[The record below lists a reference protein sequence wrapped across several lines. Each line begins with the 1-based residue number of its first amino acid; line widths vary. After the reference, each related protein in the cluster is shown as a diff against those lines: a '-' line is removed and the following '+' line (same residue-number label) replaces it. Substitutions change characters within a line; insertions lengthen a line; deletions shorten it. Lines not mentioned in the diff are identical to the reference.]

1 MLATT
6 AFHTSSISNMPLYF
20 FPPLLL
26 FLYLFPGFS
35 LLIPFPYGI
44 PPLNLS
50 PPLII
55 FLTLA
60 SLRSPHLP
68 TPCPTYFSTP
78 PFFLHPLLL
87 FCPLLAPSLPLPP
100 TPSPLPAPPP
110 TSSLITSYKFLP
122 LSFIFSTPSSPPPL
136 RLTLPPTPHSP
147 FINSSSSSFSP
158 FFFSHLSSYP
168 FSHLSSRS
176 LFLPFFYFHP
186 LLLSQSWSLYLIHQS
201 SKPVM
206 I

>member
-60 SLRSPHLP
+60 SLPSPHLP
-68 TPCPTYFSTP
+68 TLCATYFSTP
-78 PFFLHPLLL
+78 PFFFTPFSSTFSSLLLLFLFLHPFSSPCPSSHLFFNHVLQIPPSLIHFLHPISPPHYVLPLLL
-87 FCPLLAPSLPLPP
+87 LLILLLFILLPP
-100 TPSPLPAPPP
+100 RSPLFF
-110 TSSLITSYKFLP
+110 SLISP
-122 LSFIFSTPSSPPPL
+122 LSPF
-136 RLTLPPTPHSP
+136 LTFL
-147 FINSSSSSFSP
+147 
-158 FFFSHLSSYP
+158 LC
-168 FSHLSSRS
+168 S

>member
-60 SLRSPHLP
+60 SLPSPHLP
-68 TPCPTYFSTP
+68 TQCPTYFSTP
-78 PFFLHPLLL
+78 PFFFTPFSFSVLSLLFLFLHPFSSPCPSSHL
-87 FCPLLAPSLPLPP
+87 FFNHVLQIPPSLIHFLHAI
-100 TPSPLPAPPP
+100 SPPP
-110 TSSLITSYKFLP
+110 TTSYPSSYSSFPFYLFFFLLVLPFFFLSSLLFP
-122 LSFIFSTPSSPPPL
+122 L
-136 RLTLPPTPHSP
+136 
-147 FINSSSSSFSP
+147 FSP
-158 FFFSHLSSYP
+158 FFSF
-168 FSHLSSRS
+168 

>member
-26 FLYLFPGFS
+26 FLYLFPCFS

-60 SLRSPHLP
+60 SLPSPH
-68 TPCPTYFSTP
+68 TPCATYFSTP
-78 PFFLHPLLL
+78 PFFFTPFSSTFPSLLLL
-87 FCPLLAPSLPLPP
+87 FLFLHPFSSPCPSSHLFFNHVLQIPPSLIHFLHAI
-100 TPSPLPAPPP
+100 SP
-110 TSSLITSYKFLP
+110 
-122 LSFIFSTPSSPPPL
+122 PPPL
-136 RLTLPPTPHSP
+136 RLTPPPTPHSL
-147 FINSSSSSFSP
+147 FIHSSSSSFSP
-158 FFFSHLSSYP
+158 FFSHHLSSFP

>member
-26 FLYLFPGFS
+26 FLYLFPHFS

-60 SLRSPHLP
+60 SLPSPHLP

-87 FCPLLAPSLPLPP
+87 FCPLLFLHPFSSPGPSSHLFFNHVLQIPPSL
-100 TPSPLPAPPP
+100 
-110 TSSLITSYKFLP
+110 IHFLHA
-122 LSFIFSTPSSPPPL
+122 ISPPPPHYVL
-136 RLTLPPTPHSP
+136 PLLLLLISFLFILLPPR
-147 FINSSSSSFSP
+147 SP
-158 FFFSHLSSYP
+158 FFFSHLSSFP

>member
-1 MLATT
+1 MVATT

-26 FLYLFPGFS
+26 FLYLFPHFS

-60 SLRSPHLP
+60 SLPSPHLP

-87 FCPLLAPSLPLPP
+87 FCPLLFLHPFSSPGPSSHLFFNHVLQIPPSL
-100 TPSPLPAPPP
+100 
-110 TSSLITSYKFLP
+110 IHFLHA
-122 LSFIFSTPSSPPPL
+122 ISPPPPHYVL
-136 RLTLPPTPHSP
+136 PLLLLLIPFLFILLPPR
-147 FINSSSSSFSP
+147 SP
-158 FFFSHLSSYP
+158 FFFSHLSSFP

>member
-1 MLATT
+1 MM
-6 AFHTSSISNMPLYF
+6 FYNFFTSFICQQLLHST
-20 FPPLLL
+20 PPL
-26 FLYLFPGFS
+26 FPICPFTFS
-35 LLIPFPYGI
+35 LLCSSSCISF
-44 PPLNLS
+44 LVFLS
-50 PPLII
+50 
-55 FLTLA
+55 
-60 SLRSPHLP
+60 SS
-68 TPCPTYFSTP
+68 
-78 PFFLHPLLL
+78 PFFWYSSSQPISS
-87 FCPLLAPSLPLPP
+87 PRYLPYPCFFTITTSSS

-122 LSFIFSTPSSPPPL
+122 LSFIFSMPSLPPPHYVL
-136 RLTLPPTPHSP
+136 PLLLVLIPFLFILLPPCSPLFFPH
-147 FINSSSSSFSP
+147 
-158 FFFSHLSSYP
+158 HLSSFP